1 MCYKLETINLVIIMY
16 TNTNGNIKTISN
28 ITNISKSTIYNWF
41 NKYKYNFINNVP
53 IIDLN
58 MKKEIHGLSKK
69 HLYKEKVINCLNE
82 QKIYRKKD
90 ILINNPDIKISLST
104 LARII
109 KISGYTYKNIKNKIL
124 PYSEEILIAKR
135 KEYSEKIINTEDK
148 ERYMNYISLDESS
161 FCINDY
167 SKKSYCKKGIKN
179 ETTFKHKRGRERY
192 TLLLA
197 ISKNEI
203 VNYDI
208 FKGALNLEI
217 YKKFIEN
224 NKDNFRNK
232 TIINDNLRIHKNKTI
247 IDYCD
252 MNNIS
257 LSFIPPY
264 SPDFNPIENYF
275 SEAKRIFRR
284 YNNHELLK
292 DDIIRAINETNKENL
307 IKYYERSF
315 KFIEKYSNINLQN
328 LIDV

>member
-1 MCYKLETINLVIIMY
+1 M
-16 TNTNGNIKTISN
+16 IS
-28 ITNISKSTIYNWF
+28 
-41 NKYKYNFINNVP
+41 
-53 IIDLN
+53 
-58 MKKEIHGLSKK
+58 
-69 HLYKEKVINCLNE
+69 
-82 QKIYRKKD
+82 
-90 ILINNPDIKISLST
+90 
-104 LARII
+104 
-109 KISGYTYKNIKNKIL
+109 
-124 PYSEEILIAKR
+124 
-135 KEYSEKIINTEDK
+135 
-148 ERYMNYISLDESS
+148 
-161 FCINDY
+161 
-167 SKKSYCKKGIKN
+167 
-179 ETTFKHKRGRERY
+179 FKHKRGRERY

-224 NKDNFRNK
+224 NKDNFTNK

-257 LSFIPPY
+257 LSFITPY

-292 DDIIRAINETNKENL
+292 RI
-307 IKYYERSF
+307 
-315 KFIEKYSNINLQN
+315 
-328 LIDV
+328 